1 MEKTVMRNVVAMC
14 AVAAVSAVATARA
27 GEASPVEAEFGLD
40 VMNQYVWRGM
50 LQHEDT
56 AFQPS
61 FTLSSGGL
69 SANVWADLSEE
80 DMFDEIFEI
89 DYTLSYGFSPSE
101 AVDAEVGYIHYTFDD
116 SASYTGEVY
125 ASIGFPTLM
134 LSPSATLYYDIDEVE
149 GAYLSL
155 GAEHSMP
162 LGENAELT
170 LSGAVGFMDAEQAEA
185 YMVDDDTKESADE
198 AGIADASLTAA
209 IGMDLTD
216 ALSMSV
222 SGAYSVL
229 VDDEYR
235 EKMDDDDNF
244 TFGVHFSY
252 SF

>member
-27 GEASPVEAEFGLD
+27 GEAVPVEAELGLD
-40 VMNQYVWRGM
+40 VMNQYVWRGI
-50 LQHEDT
+50 LVHEDT

-61 FTLSSGGL
+61 FTVSSGGL
-69 SANVWADLSEE
+69 SANVWADFSDE
-80 DMFDEIFEI
+80 DLFDDVTEI

-101 AVDAEVGYIHYTFDD
+101 AVDMELGYIHYTFDNAD
-116 SASYTGEVY
+116 DDTGELY

-134 LSPSATLYYDIDEVE
+134 LSPSATLYYDVVEVD

-155 GAEHSMP
+155 AAEHSMP
-162 LGENAELT
+162 LGEHAELT
-170 LSGAVGFMDAEQAEA
+170 LSGAVGFMDSEQAEI
-185 YMVDDDTKESADE
+185 YMNTDE
-198 AGIADASLTAA
+198 AGIADASLTASV
-209 IGMDLTD
+209 GMDLTD

-235 EKMDDDDNF
+235 ENMDDDDNF
-244 TFGVHFSY
+244 TFGVQFSY